1 MYLEG
6 WAGDAQKQARTN
18 KRGGGR
24 GGGEEEGGG
33 GGRGGEGSK
42 HGNLE

>member
-33 GGRGGEGSK
+33 RGQNTGILSE
-42 HGNLE
+42 HTF